1 MVWKQ
6 RTRQFIETILVL
18 FPFQDNSPMCFL
30 PLRPVLSS
38 CYSISS
44 SRTHFNAGF
53 HLSPSISN
61 AQLTIFTH
69 PEKRLISPPRIFS
82 SPSFLSFS
90 FQLVFPPAPFTSLSP
105 LPLKLLFPS
114 SFQLRFL
121 TAPSSLPM
129 ASKSSCHF
137 SHASCFKKNLFP
149 THSLPHLLPKNFLK
163 GDKKKCSKNNQKN
176 LDKKWGFT
184 WV

>member
-6 RTRQFIETILVL
+6 RNRQFIETILVL

-30 PLRPVLSS
+30 PLKPVLSS

-121 TAPSSLPM
+121 TAPSSLLT
-129 ASKSSCHF
+129 ASKSSRHF

-149 THSLPHLLPKNFLK
+149 IHSLPHLLPKNFLK